1 MNSVVNERKQQIET
15 FRKVDFGV
23 KENGKIDIP
32 EHIRR
37 GYDSAI
43 RNLSKELYSKDIHF
57 IFELIQN
64 AQDNQYEAG
73 VSKKIHFELLDYD
86 PTNTSGCNGCLAI
99 FNNEKGFE
107 LANIKAISTIGDSTK
122 ANLKDLGYIGEKGI
136 GFKSVFA
143 VSPSPHIYSNGYQ
156 IYFKDEDPDTGL
168 GYIIPYWTDEVPQVV
183 RDKQHEYNTSILL
196 PLKQSADG
204 KFLKKIEQELKQ
216 LDSAILMFLKQLN
229 HISVLSEGYEAT
241 YLKSRI
247 ENTISIESTING
259 DVEEINFQI
268 HEKTIDVPSSLNEEK
283 RANVT
288 SREITLAFPVKHV
301 IQCTRLYSY
310 LPTELQT
317 GLPFLINADFLL
329 PASRESVL
337 VDNSWN
343 IWMRDEVSIFVE
355 DTLSSFLESSE
366 DELNFGLI
374 PLIEKCTVDFLK
386 PIFEQSIER
395 LKSSVILPNF
405 VGTKIV
411 SEHCV
416 FADKTI
422 TELINAIEVNNTSI
436 QHKLLPGYLHAYKK
450 QISQL
455 LSEEFSA
462 VDFADYLVS
471 GAAKLPSKPVDWFI
485 AVYEWLAKQDK
496 DWLYDGEEPLL
507 LDVPLFLIDDDVFT
521 RNETNLFLSSNI
533 NIQYPKL
540 ETADHAIL
548 YNLISQDIQKALFL
562 HKTVNEFVKEYFII
576 EGLSPSEFLE
586 TVAFPYCVK
595 HWEGVDDSQLWGLT
609 HFVFQNW
616 FSLSENTKKLI
627 TSNLPLKNGSD
638 LFELNID
645 DVKQIVVPKSDEKS
659 VIWQTIF
666 SEEEQQN
673 FIVLSDD
680 YIRLFNSF
688 EKLDKNEVFKELD
701 ITATP
706 WPEKINVVKISRWGE
721 PKVPEDKFG
730 VEYSK
735 LLFNKLNALDSTS
748 AINAKIT
755 TVPDI
760 CYQEDKF
767 HNIVVRKAFHAWLE
781 GLERKSTSKWQAS
794 GWKIERINYF
804 YQSNRS
810 ESIES
815 ELWQCVKNLKW
826 LKTQNG
832 CKRINE
838 VFIPSQSSRELYGN
852 AVNFLDNEFSFS
864 DSLSKAL
871 RISSE
876 VNSDTVLKVLRSWSE
891 HNEECEIVD
900 VTKIYERLADTRS
913 DLKKLFANESLIYC
927 PSGENNWCKTEN
939 TIWQS
944 QKGVLGDLFHW
955 LSDYY
960 SIEKQ
965 GFWQNTVGV
974 APYPNP
980 KSFADAWLELQK
992 LPIQGK
998 DEGRFVRNKLGVI
1011 YDRLIA
1017 YVRSVGLNHL
1027 DDWFTRFIPNAKCFT
1042 QSYRW
1047 ANRIE
1052 VYISDDRRISD
1063 LLAPKGVEFF
1073 WRTRGK
1079 THSDFNMLYEALELK
1094 AVAEEVSREVKFTR
1108 ADLIKP
1114 TKPILTDH
1122 TRLLLAYYFYQFY
1135 YKTKTPSDTWYEEG
1149 IIFDLLTVAEY
1160 TIKSSIEV
1168 CYELNNRKA
1177 FAETRVYFDVENGWL
1192 VYQNNYQDEEDLIED
1207 LAEEISKILV
1217 TKSFVEEEDHIR
1229 PLLGISSQ
1237 KRLEKRI
1244 NKKGWEKLLS
1254 KEEIE
1259 LIKSLKRPVADE
1271 GFTENEDESDTSG
1284 VSVTSSGGSSS
1295 GGTSSGGTS
1304 SGGTSSGGS
1313 SSGGSSRGGTSS
1325 GGSSSGGTSSGGSS
1339 SGGKSSGGSSSGGT
1353 SSGGSSSGGKS
1364 SRGSSS
1370 DGTSSGGAPSAS
1382 ALGES
1387 RNSPGYRMVSYVE
1400 SDKTHER
1407 LERDERND
1415 QKFGYKAE
1423 LFVRD
1428 WLNDKGYEVKLL
1440 GGNNKGYD
1448 ITAIDPNTGELKFI
1462 EVKGIRGNWNRTGVA
1477 LSYSQMEKC
1486 LQEGDNY
1493 WFIVVE
1499 NMLSNPVINEFVN
1512 PAKLIDK
1519 YYFDGNWSKISEKSI
1534 VTIEPQKIDIDDL
1547 IFDDDCKS
1555 IYKNILEENIK
1566 IPEIGFE
1573 LSNDRFEVIAELEFA
1588 WPDEKIGIYIEEPLT
1603 KPEGW
1608 NLYSIEEVQADFSIL
1623 EKQNLVNKDDACYP
1637 A

>member
-1 MNSVVNERKQQIET
+1 MNSVVNERKQQIDT

-23 KENGKIDIP
+23 KGNGKIDIP

-73 VSKKIHFELLDYD
+73 VSKKIHFELLNYD

-168 GYIIPYWTDEVPQVV
+168 GYIIPYWTDDVPQVV

-204 KFLKKIEQELKQ
+204 EFLKKIEKELKQ

-241 YLKSRI
+241 YVKSRI

-259 DVEEINFQI
+259 NVEELNFHI
-268 HEKTIDVPSSLNEEK
+268 HEKTIDVPVPLNEEK

-301 IQCTRLYSY
+301 IQNTRLYSY

-317 GLPFLINADFLL
+317 GLPFIINADFLL

-337 VDNSWN
+337 IDSSWN
-343 IWMRDEVSIFVE
+343 IWMRDEVSNFVE

-366 DELNFGLI
+366 DALNFGLI
-374 PLIEKCTVDFLK
+374 PLIEKCTDDFLK

-405 VGTKIV
+405 VGKKIV

-422 TELINAIEVNNTSI
+422 TELINVIEVDDTSI
-436 QHKLLPGYLHAYKK
+436 QHKLLPENLHAYKK

-455 LSEEFSA
+455 LSAEFSA

-471 GAAKLPSKPVDWFI
+471 GAAKLPSKPVGWFI
-485 AVYEWLAKQDK
+485 AVYEWLAKQDEE
-496 DWLYDGEEPLL
+496 WLYDGDESLL
-507 LDVPLFLIDDDVFT
+507 LDVPLFLTDDGICT

-533 NIQYPKL
+533 NVQYPKL
-540 ETADHAIL
+540 ETTDHQIN

-562 HKTVNEFVKEYFII
+562 HKTVNEFVKEYFSI

-586 TVAFPYCVK
+586 TVAFPFCVE
-595 HWEGVDDSQLWGLT
+595 HWEDIDNSHLWRLN

-616 FSLSENTKKLI
+616 FSLSANTKKLI
-627 TSNLPLKNGSD
+627 TSHLPLKTADD

-645 DVKQIVVPKSDEKS
+645 NEKQIVVPKVDEKS
-659 VIWQTIF
+659 VIWRTIF

-680 YIRLFNSF
+680 YISLFNSF
-688 EKLDKNEVFKELD
+688 EKLDKNEVFSELD

-706 WPEKINVVKISRWGE
+706 WPEKVNVVRRSRWVE
-721 PKVPEDKFG
+721 PEIPEGKFG
-730 VEYSK
+730 TQYSK
-735 LLFNKLNALDSTS
+735 LLFETLAGLDSTS
-748 AINAKIT
+748 AINTLIT
-755 TVPDI
+755 TVPEI
-760 CYQEDKF
+760 CYQENKF
-767 HNIVVRKAFHAWLE
+767 QNIVVRKAFHSWLE
-781 GLERKSTSKWQAS
+781 GLDRKSSSKWLGS
-794 GWKIERINYF
+794 GWKSERIMYF
-804 YQSNRS
+804 YQSNRV
-810 ESIES
+810 EPIES

-852 AVNFLDNEFSFS
+852 AVNFLDDEFTFS
-864 DSLSKAL
+864 EPLSKAL
-871 RISSE
+871 KISSE

-891 HNEECEIVD
+891 HNEECDVVD

-913 DLKKLFANESLIYC
+913 DLKELFANEALIYC
-927 PSGENNWCKTEN
+927 PSGKNHWCKTEN
-939 TIWQS
+939 AIWQS
-944 QKGVLGDLFHW
+944 QKDVLGDLFHW

-960 SIEKQ
+960 SAEKLN
-965 GFWQNTVGV
+965 FWINNVGV
-974 APYPNP
+974 AQFPNP

-992 LPIQGK
+992 LPIK
-998 DEGRFVRNKLGVI
+998 DKDAGRFVRDRLGVI

-1017 YVRSVGLNHL
+1017 YVRTVGLNHL
-1027 DDWFTRFIPNAKCFT
+1027 DNWFINFIQNAKCFT
-1042 QSYRW
+1042 QSYCW
-1047 ANRIE
+1047 ANKSE

-1079 THSDFNMLYEALELK
+1079 THSDFSMLYEALGLK
-1094 AVAEEVSREVKFTR
+1094 AVTEEVSREVKFTR
-1108 ADLIKP
+1108 EDLVNP
-1114 TKPILTDH
+1114 TKPILT
-1122 TRLLLAYYFYQFY
+1122 TYSRLLLAYYYKQFVS
-1135 YKTKTPSDTWYEEG
+1135 KTKTLSDSWYEDG
-1149 IIFDLLTVAEY
+1149 VIFDLLTVTEY
-1160 TIKSSIEV
+1160 TINSSIEV
-1168 CYELNNRKA
+1168 CYELNKRKA
-1177 FAETRVYFDVENGWL
+1177 FSETRVYFDIDNGWL
-1192 VYQNNYQDEEDLIED
+1192 VYQDNYQDEEDLIED

-1217 TKSFVEEEDHIR
+1217 SKSFVEEEDHIR

-1237 KRLEKRI
+1237 KRLDKRV

-1259 LIKSLKRPVADE
+1259 QIKSLKKPTTDE
-1271 GFTENEDESDTSG
+1271 GFTEDADESDVNENGGALGGDKSSGGTSG
-1284 VSVTSSGGSSS
+1284 VRTPNSGTSEGGSSGGGKPNGGTASGGSSGGRTS
-1295 GGTSSGGTS
+1295 NGGTSSGGASGGGKPNGGTSNGGS
-1304 SGGTSSGGS
+1304 SGGGNSNGDTSGGGASGGGTSNGGESGGGNSSGGES
-1313 SSGGSSRGGTSS
+1313 EGSS
-1325 GGSSSGGTSSGGSS
+1325 
-1339 SGGKSSGGSSSGGT
+1339 
-1353 SSGGSSSGGKS
+1353 
-1364 SRGSSS
+1364 
-1370 DGTSSGGAPSAS
+1370 
-1382 ALGES
+1382 
-1387 RNSPGYRMVSYVE
+1387 NSLGYRMVSYVE
-1400 SDKTHER
+1400 SDKTHDRNER
-1407 LERDERND
+1407 ESKND
-1415 QKFGYKAE
+1415 KGFGDKTE
-1423 LFVRD
+1423 LFIRD
-1428 WLNDKGYEVKLL
+1428 WLKNKGYEVELF
-1440 GGNNKGYD
+1440 GGTNKGFD
-1448 ITAIDPNTGELKFI
+1448 LTAIDPNTGELKFV

-1499 NMLSNPVINEFVN
+1499 NMLTKPVIHEFVN

-1519 YYFDGNWSKISEKSI
+1519 YYFDGNWAKISEKFI
-1534 VTIEPQKIDIDDL
+1534 VNIEPQKIDIDDL
-1547 IFDDDCKS
+1547 IFDEDCKA
-1555 IYKNILEENIK
+1555 IYNNILDRNIK

-1588 WPDEKIGIYIEEPLT
+1588 WPDEKIGIYIEAPLT
-1603 KPEGW
+1603 KPDGW
-1608 NLYSIEEVQADFSIL
+1608 DLYSVAEIQADPSML
-1623 EKQNLVNKDDACYP
+1623 ETLM
-1637 A
+1637 